1 MVADYSSCWRYYW
14 TGYGH
19 RGRSPSGQL
28 RHWRAL
34 RASFWLRQG
43 IYMFFFFVIW
53 YLTLRRFFV
62 LPASTCFFNLCFLD
76 DLRLLKPSE
85 VKAFQGL
92 GTGNRIATW
101 LMYVSANLLTVILFV
116 VFFCLW
122 LWTLCAIGEDRKK
135 KSTPSKIWDGATVL
149 PLGYSTWVLTH
160 LHARKDQC
168 NFFLRY
174 STTPVELS
182 ESINSLF
189 LRATIHV
196 PFQKFLC
203 VLLRLSE
210 NCPSELLKY
219 FVLLDGGGGVL
230 AV

>member
-1 MVADYSSCWRYYW
+1 MVADYSSCWLCYW

-19 RGRSPSGQL
+19 RGRSPSCQL

-62 LPASTCFFNLCFLD
+62 LPTSTCFFNLCFLD

-116 VFFCLW
+116 VFFL
-122 LWTLCAIGEDRKK
+122 L
-135 KSTPSKIWDGATVL
+135 V
-149 PLGYSTWVLTH
+149 V
-160 LHARKDQC
+160 
-168 NFFLRY
+168 
-174 STTPVELS
+174 V
-182 ESINSLF
+182 NSLRHRRGQKEEVNAFKDLGWGNRVATWLFYVSFNTLARSQRPMQF
-189 LRATIHV
+189 LSTIQHDTSWT
-196 PFQKFLC
+196 F
-203 VLLRLSE
+203 RI
-210 NCPSELLKY
+210 
-219 FVLLDGGGGVL
+219 D
-230 AV
+230 